1 MEINVFK
8 MDDKISQK
16 YLRGDFSDLLK
27 AIKYAKK
34 HEPEFNPFPMLA
46 ATFIDYNPPSNV
58 EELLL
63 RAEITDDKKMGGFL
77 AEIHD
82 GLIKIGRRR
91 SKAGSFRPYGASL

>member
-63 RAEITDDKKMGGFL
+63 RAEITDDKKWANFWRKYMT
-77 AEIHD
+77 A
-82 GLIKIGRRR
+82 
-91 SKAGSFRPYGASL
+91 